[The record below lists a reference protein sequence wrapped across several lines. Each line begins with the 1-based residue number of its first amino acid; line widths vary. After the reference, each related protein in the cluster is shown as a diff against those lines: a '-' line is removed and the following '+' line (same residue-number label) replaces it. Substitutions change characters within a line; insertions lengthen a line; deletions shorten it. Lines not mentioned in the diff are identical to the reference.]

1 MKTKLFDKNVF
12 LEDLRQLRGINVVCG
27 VILLLQALL
36 VPLYLYID
44 ARSNSSYYYDY
55 TISMD
60 LYEASILVVLI
71 AIIMPVMIN
80 NMFEFIDKRNS
91 SDFYH
96 SLPVRRETM
105 YITHILA
112 VVVSCLV
119 LYIVPVLI
127 EWGLLSAM
135 SCVELSTNYVLY
147 EFADVFTIGL
157 LLSAAVIVSKCV
169 CGTRFGVMA
178 VFVMILFLPRAY
190 LIYIREMVEEIYSY
204 VLLGYGHNIFWDQSW
219 NLLFGIFDDVKSL
232 RSIIYTLIL
241 SLIYFAIGGALFI
254 RRKSEKAESVAISS
268 KLQLAFRVLPALTF
282 SMLPLTVLF
291 ELVHYDSFIDS
302 EDLVS
307 LFVLYVMAVVVY
319 FLYEIL
325 TTRKLS
331 SVIKAAPGLL
341 VLVIGNIAL
350 FGVVE
355 GYGAYQAGL
364 GMDADKVE
372 SISFMT
378 RDYSYNYDTTGVF
391 GDPSYGYFDRFLT
404 EIEFTDEEIIDSVVE
419 SLKGTPELIDSSN
432 AWYYDDICVC
442 IKTSTGTIYR
452 TVYVQDMD
460 GFLET
465 LLNSDQM
472 FMLADKLPDINKYQ
486 FNETTIFFEN
496 GSLSSYC
503 DVNTVDFNSIYVQAL
518 EELKDLDNKTVYELT
533 AQDYETPYLYFY
545 IYDSETMNRYYIDII
560 IDSELMP
567 KTYELVMDYI
577 QSNSYDEE
585 VYDLDI
591 YYDEED
597 DTGTYYYDEYSGE
610 WIYEEEYDGDSL

>member
-1 MKTKLFDKNVF
+1 MKAKLFDKNVF
-12 LEDLRQLRGINVVCG
+12 LEDLRQLRGVNVVCG
-27 VILLLQALL
+27 VILLLESFL
-36 VPLYLYID
+36 VPLYLYIN
-44 ARSNSSYYYDY
+44 ARSHSSSYA
-55 TISMD
+55 ISMD
-60 LYEASILVVLI
+60 LYEASILVILI
-71 AIIMPVMIN
+71 AVIMPVMIN

-135 SCVELSTNYVLY
+135 SCVDLSTNYVFY

-190 LIYIREMVEEIYSY
+190 LIYIREMVEDIYPY
-204 VLLGYGHNIFWDQSW
+204 VLLGYGHNIFLDQSW

-241 SLIYFAIGGALFI
+241 SLIYFVIGGALFI

-291 ELVHYDSFIDS
+291 ELVHYDSFIDG

-307 LFVLYVMAVVVY
+307 LFVLYVMAVVIY
-319 FLYEIL
+319 FLYEII

-350 FGVVE
+350 FGAVE
-355 GYGAYQAGL
+355 GYGAYQSGL

-372 SISFMT
+372 SISFMA
-378 RDYSYNYDTTGVF
+378 REYYYEEATGVF
-391 GDPSYGYFDRFLT
+391 GASSYGYYDRFLT
-404 EIEFTDEEIIDSVVE
+404 EIEFTDDEIIDSVVE
-419 SLKGTPELIDSSN
+419 NLKATPERIDSEYN
-432 AWYYDDICVC
+432 YTDVCLC
-442 IKTSTGTIYR
+442 IKCSTGTIYR
-452 TVYVQDMD
+452 KVYVRDMD
-460 GFLET
+460 GFLDA
-465 LLNSDQM
+465 LLNSNQM
-472 FMLADKLPDINKYQ
+472 FSLADKLPGIDKYQ
-486 FNETTIFFEN
+486 FNNTKIFIEN
-496 GSLSSYC
+496 GTLSSNY
-503 DVNTVDFNSIYVQAL
+503 DVDTDDFKSIYAQAL
-518 EELKDLDNKTVYELT
+518 EELKALDNQTVYELT
-533 AQDYETPYLYFY
+533 TQYYSSPYLFFS
-545 IYDSETMNRYYIDII
+545 IYDSEAIDTFYINISA
-560 IDSELMP
+560 DSELMP

-585 VYDLDI
+585 VYDEEI
-591 YYDEED
+591 YYEED
-597 DTGTYYYDEYSGE
+597 DTGTYYYDEESGE
-610 WIYEEEYDGDSL
+610 WIYYDVEYDDWTY